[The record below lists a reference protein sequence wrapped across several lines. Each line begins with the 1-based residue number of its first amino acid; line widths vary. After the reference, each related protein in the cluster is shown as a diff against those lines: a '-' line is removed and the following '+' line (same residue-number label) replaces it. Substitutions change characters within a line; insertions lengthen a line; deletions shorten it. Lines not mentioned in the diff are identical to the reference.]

1 MAQTIKEVLGEWVGK
16 TATVVN
22 PQSYQKTAL
31 RETLGLETYEV
42 QIKAVG
48 DDHVLVGFDSL
59 KTDHPEHVEQYIPFH
74 DIRRISVWGDERYI
88 QL

>member
-1 MAQTIKEVLGEWVGK
+1 MAESIKEVLGGWIGK
-16 TATVVN
+16 KATVVN

-42 QIKAVG
+42 EVKSVG
-48 DDHVLVGFDSL
+48 NDHVLVGFDSL

-74 DIRRISVWGDERYI
+74 NISRLSVWGEERYI